1 MTGVKNP
8 PKAGLTNLFG
18 ISSLTSDN
26 YYIDSTTD
34 VTALTIIQQV
44 PIGEIVFNHFRMYP
58 DNGSPPDSIFPAT
71 YEISFYPTRNIP
83 KNGYITITFP

>member
-18 ISSLTSDN
+18 VSSLTSEN

-34 VTALTIIQQV
+34 VTAMTIIQ
-44 PIGEIVFNHFRMYP
+44 
-58 DNGSPPDSIFPAT
+58 
-71 YEISFYPTRNIP
+71 
-83 KNGYITITFP
+83 